1 MSIRSGIRT
10 GGQLLVDQLK
20 IHRADTVFCVPGES
34 FLAVLDALYDA
45 RGEIRLIAC
54 RQEGGAAYMADAYG
68 KLTGRPGI
76 CFVTRG
82 PGASN
87 ACVGVHTAYQDS
99 TPMILFVGQVARSDY
114 ERQAFQEVDLRR
126 MYGQL
131 AKWVAQ
137 IEDARRIPE
146 FVARAFALATSGR
159 PGPVV
164 LALPEDMLREEA
176 AAADAEPYKI
186 VQAAPGASELEQM
199 REMLARAK
207 RPIMILG
214 GTTWTAQAVA
224 DVMTFAQ
231 DNRVATATTF
241 RRQDRFDNLHPC
253 YAGDLGIAPNPKL
266 AARVEAADL
275 VLAVGTRLGE
285 AATDGYKYLSVPRPK
300 QKLVHAYMGAEEL
313 SRVYQADLPINT
325 GMAQFAAAARAL
337 RPVESS
343 GWAAATE
350 TAHREYLDYT
360 EPVSNPGALQ
370 LAEIIVALREQLPPE
385 TIVSNGA
392 GNYSGWVHRFWR
404 FRSYSTQLAP
414 TSGSMGYGVPAAVAA
429 AIVYPGRPVLS
440 FSGDGCFLMNGQEI
454 ATAMQYGLKPIFFV
468 INNAMYGTIRMHQER
483 EYPGRVSGTMLTNPD
498 FAALGRA
505 YGLHSEMVERTED
518 FNGAFART
526 RSSGRA
532 ALIELRLD
540 PEAISTRISL
550 SKLRELSLAK
560 QGAKP

>member
-137 IEDARRIPE
+137 IEDACRIPE

-176 AAADAEPYKI
+176 AATDAEPYKI
-186 VQAAPGASELEQM
+186 VQAGPGASELEQM

-224 DVMTFAQ
+224 DIMTFAQ

-337 RPVESS
+337 RPVESP
-343 GWAAATE
+343 GWAAAAE

-370 LAEIIVALREQLPPE
+370 LAEIIVALREQVPPE
-385 TIVSNGA
+385 TIVCNGA

-454 ATAMQYGLKPIFFV
+454 ATAMHYGLKPIFFV
-468 INNAMYGTIRMHQER
+468 INNGMYGTIRMHQER

-518 FNGAFART
+518 FNGAFAQA